1 MSLRESSDGGGK
13 VTRDSKHTDDT
24 LTHTGLNPVRSTRLE
39 LDIHERIFML
49 ISSKSLF
56 IF

>member
-39 LDIHERIFML
+39 LDIHERIFMH